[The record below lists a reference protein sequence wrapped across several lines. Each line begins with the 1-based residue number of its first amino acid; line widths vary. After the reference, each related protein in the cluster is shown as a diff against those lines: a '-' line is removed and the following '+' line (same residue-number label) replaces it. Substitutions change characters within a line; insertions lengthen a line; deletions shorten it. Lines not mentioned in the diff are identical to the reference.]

1 MVWRSS
7 SPLWAQIDKC
17 SELPERQVADQP
29 KEPTINLNYDNLLQ
43 HHRNRGGGPFDRLH
57 QSPGTDASTDN
68 RQTPKTPSDNVSK
81 QLFKPVQSSPP
92 VTAAFDD
99 SCSSPPAP
107 GVLISPVKLFFRKFY
122 KLAYLRMRE
131 ICLHL
136 SYLNDL
142 YLQKIWT
149 IFEYSIT
156 KKCQLMRDR
165 HLDQLL
171 MCAIYVF
178 GRNAKFPTTFKDIM
192 LSYRKQPQTTSDVYR
207 DVHMNESDKESEREA
222 NQQPMAVANRKL
234 ANTIFDLNVNL

>member
-7 SPLWAQIDKC
+7 SPLWDQIEKC
-17 SELPERQVADQP
+17 GQLPERQVADQP
-29 KEPTINLNYDNLLQ
+29 KEPCLQLNYDHLLQ
-43 HHRNRGGGPFDRLH
+43 HHRNRGGVS
-57 QSPGTDASTDN
+57 QSPAADSSSDN
-68 RQTPKTPSDNVSK
+68 RTPKTPSDHVSK
-81 QLFKPVQSSPP
+81 QLFKPIPSSPP
-92 VTAAFDD
+92 GT
-99 SCSSPPAP
+99 SSPGDRSPSASPPP
-107 GVLISPVKLFFRKFY
+107 GVLVSPVKLFFRKFY

-136 SYLNDL
+136 NYLNDL
-142 YLQKIWT
+142 NMQKIWT

-178 GRNAKFPTTFKDIM
+178 GRNAKIPTTFKDIM

-207 DVHMNESDKESEREA
+207 DVHMTECDREFEREA
-222 NQQPMAVANRKL
+222 TQQPKAIANR
-234 ANTIFDLNVNL
+234 TIIA

>member
-7 SPLWAQIDKC
+7 SPLWKQIDKC
-17 SELPERQVADQP
+17 SQLPERQVADQP
-29 KEPTINLNYDNLLQ
+29 KEPTINLNYDHLLQ
-43 HHRNRGGGPFDRLH
+43 HHRNRNGGPPGERVL
-57 QSPGTDASTDN
+57 QSPATGDDN
-68 RQTPKTPSDNVSK
+68 RLPPKTPSDHVSK
-81 QLFKPVQSSPP
+81 QLFKPLDSSPP
-92 VTAAFDD
+92 PGPSTIDD
-99 SCSSPPAP
+99 TCSFSPPAGG

-136 SYLNDL
+136 NYNNDL
-142 YLQKIWT
+142 FLQKIWT
-149 IFEYSIT
+149 YFEYSIT
-156 KKCQLMRDR
+156 KKCKLMQDR

-207 DVHMNESDKESEREA
+207 DVHMNESDKEFERDSPQQA
-222 NQQPMAVANRKL
+222 NADPNR
-234 ANTIFDLNVNL
+234 NLKK